1 MAMEG
6 GLQISF
12 HGMESSAALEAK
24 IRERFKELLRRCPEL
39 IGGRVAIEKEGRNH
53 VKGNLFKVGLVIH
66 RPGRDLVV
74 SRGGPN
80 IHAHEDVYAALRDSF
95 DAAERQLAEHD
106 R

>member
-1 MAMEG
+1 MEG
-6 GLQISF
+6 ALQISF

-24 IRERFKELLRRCPEL
+24 IRERFKELARRCPEL
-39 IGGRVAIEKEGRNH
+39 TGGRVAIEKEGRNH

-74 SRGGPN
+74 SRGGPKDQA
-80 IHAHEDVYAALRDSF
+80 HADVYVALRDSF
-95 DAAERQLAEHD
+95 DAAERQLEELD